1 MIKMAKKL
9 SFMVKTVQA
18 ELIALSRDSHRRFL
32 NNALTAPV
40 ACNVIEGRRLKRK
53 VENHAL
59 PYFVFTCVLRGGGEL
74 SLHQKNYK
82 LKPGSAFL
90 RFAGETFSIGR
101 SADYVEYSLVL
112 PADFGLLLK
121 KYGPPDGRVFE
132 LELDVPLLNAFRE
145 LFDLTRTVNSDAL
158 PGAAIRILQFV
169 NQLRPTVKSES
180 GFRDAGFAA
189 TACAIL
195 QKKLVS
201 ANPGR
206 ETAARIGMGYEL
218 FRKRFRE
225 AAGLSPKQY
234 VMQLKF
240 EKAAEMILKGR
251 TIKETAFE
259 LGYTEMPAFSRQFRK
274 YYGISPAEYRRA
286 SKLEYL

>member
-53 VENHAL
+53 VENHTL

-158 PGAAIRILQFV
+158 PGAALGY
-169 NQLRPTVKSES
+169 PTVLTSPGRLPEVTRRYVES
-180 GFRDAGFAA
+180 KNVR
-189 TACAIL
+189 TAVAL
-195 QKKLVS
+195 GGPGAVSDGVLRTVS
-201 ANPGR
+201 A
-206 ETAARIGMGYEL
+206 T
-218 FRKRFRE
+218 
-225 AAGLSPKQY
+225 
-234 VMQLKF
+234 
-240 EKAAEMILKGR
+240 
-251 TIKETAFE
+251 
-259 LGYTEMPAFSRQFRK
+259 LG
-274 YYGISPAEYRRA
+274 G
-286 SKLEYL
+286 